1 MSCKGTAAMSTTLPA
16 DVQHSIGDLAMH
28 GREGVRFFT
37 KLKTV
42 TSRWLTGIR
51 AGADYVTPALN

>member
-1 MSCKGTAAMSTTLPA
+1 MSTTLPA